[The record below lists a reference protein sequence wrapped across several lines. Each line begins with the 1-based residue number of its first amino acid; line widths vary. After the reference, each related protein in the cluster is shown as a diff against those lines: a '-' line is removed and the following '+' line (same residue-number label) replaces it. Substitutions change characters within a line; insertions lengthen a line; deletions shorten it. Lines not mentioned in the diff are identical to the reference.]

1 MIWDANLSSCR
12 FFVLWRSCRCFCS
25 STFGQLKR
33 SKSIPTQSSQKLGN
47 LLVAAHIT
55 KTLSRSGTQNLD
67 ADSIP
72 FSESLVQHVLRK
84 TSLDPFKK
92 IEFFKWCSDT
102 HGYKHST
109 EAYTQIFRVLC
120 RTRSRSHLNDNVVQ
134 YLFSAMKNDGVLVDS
149 AIFKL
154 LLDAFIHS
162 GQIDSALG
170 ILDQMEDLGATFSPH
185 MYNSVVIALVRKN
198 QLGLALTMFTRLLE
212 TSSGGVATVPCEPV
226 ACNELLVALKRAEM
240 KEEFRKVISS
250 LRENNIALDT
260 WGYNIC
266 IHSLGCWGDLE
277 ASFRLFREMKESSA
291 GACCGP
297 DLCTYNSLIHV
308 LCLLGKL
315 KDALIVWEELKHS
328 GHEPDA
334 FTYRILIQGCSKSY
348 QVEVATRIFNEM
360 LCNGFQ
366 PDTVVYNSLLDGF
379 LKARKLSE
387 ACQLFEKMTQDGIRA
402 TCWTYNILIDGLIK
416 NDRAI
421 AGYTLFCDLKKKG
434 QFVDGITYS
443 IIIMYLCREGQIDEA
458 LHLVEEMESRGFV
471 VDLVTITSLLIG
483 LYKQGQWNS
492 TERLMRC
499 IRDGNLLHSV
509 LRWKANME
517 ASMKQQQK
525 TREDYTPIFPAQGNF
540 SEIVDLLSVDGGTDS
555 GIGSGDEELSDMESG
570 SADVDEWS
578 SSPYMDQLA
587 NEVKCNGQFFKW
599 FSLSK
604 GRRVEAKGMNSFDI
618 DMVNTYLSIF
628 LAKGQLSTA
637 CKLFEIF
644 TDMGADA
651 GSYTYNSIMSSFV
664 KKGYFDQTWG
674 ILNEMGEN
682 LCPADVATYNLVI
695 QSLGK
700 MGRADLAKS
709 ILDKLVKEGGY
720 LDIVMY
726 NTLMSALGKAGR
738 VEEALKLLKQMR
750 KSGINPD
757 TVTFN
762 TLIEIHTKVGR
773 LKDAH
778 KFLRMMLD
786 AGCLPNNV
794 TDTILDRLGKEMEKF
809 RHQKAPTNGKGAD

>member
-1 MIWDANLSSCR
+1 MQISVAV
-12 FFVLWRSCRCFCS
+12 VLWRSCRYFCS
-25 STFGQLKR
+25 STFGQLQK
-33 SKSIPTQSSQKLGN
+33 SKSISTQSLQLEN
-47 LLVAAHIT
+47 LLLAAYVT

-67 ADSIP
+67 ADCIP
-72 FSESLVQHVLRK
+72 LSESLVQHVLRK
-84 TSLDPFKK
+84 TSLDPSKK
-92 IEFFKWCSDT
+92 IDFFKWCSDR
-102 HGYKHST
+102 HDYKHSKET
-109 EAYTQIFRVLC
+109 YSQIFRVLC
-120 RTRSRSHLNDNVVQ
+120 RSRSPNHLNDNVVHN
-134 YLFSAMKNDGVLVDS
+134 LLRSMKHDGVLIDS

-154 LLDAFIHS
+154 LLDSFIHS

-170 ILDQMEDLGATFSPH
+170 ILDQMEHLGATLSPH
-185 MYNSVVIALVRKN
+185 LYNSVVVALVRKN

-212 TSSGGVATVPCEPV
+212 MSSGCGAAVPCEPI
-226 ACNELLVALKRAEM
+226 ACNELLVSLRRADM
-240 KEEFRKVISS
+240 KEEFKKVFSS
-250 LRENNIALDT
+250 LREKNIAMDT

-266 IHSLGCWGDLE
+266 IHSFGCWGDLE
-277 ASFRLFREMKESSA
+277 TSLRLFREMKESSA
-291 GACCGP
+291 GACCDP
-297 DLCTYNSLIHV
+297 DLCTYNSLINV
-308 LCLLGKL
+308 LCLVGKV

-328 GHEPDA
+328 GHEPDD

-348 QVEVATRIFNEM
+348 QVEIATGIFNEM
-360 LCNGFQ
+360 LCNGFR

-379 LKARKLSE
+379 FKARKLTE
-387 ACQLFEKMTQDGIRA
+387 ACQLFEKMTQEGIRA

-421 AGYTLFCDLKKKG
+421 AGYTLFCELKRKG

-443 IIIMYLCREGQIDEA
+443 IIIMHLCRDGQIEEA
-458 LHLVEEMESRGFV
+458 LHLVEEMEGRGFI

-483 LYKQGQWNS
+483 LYKQGRWDS
-492 TERLMRC
+492 TERLMRH
-499 IRDGNLLHSV
+499 IRDGNLLHNV

-517 ASMKQQQK
+517 ASIKNQQK
-525 TREDYTPIFPAQGNF
+525 KREDHTPIFPAEGNF
-540 SEIVDLLSVDGGTDS
+540 SEIVDLLSADGGADS
-555 GIGSGDEELSDMESG
+555 GIGSGDDEYSDCES
-570 SADVDEWS
+570 STADVDDWS

-587 NEVKCNGQFFKW
+587 HEVKSNGQFFKW

-604 GRRVEAKGMNSFDI
+604 GRRVQAKGMNSFDI

-628 LAKGQLSTA
+628 LAKGQLSIA

-651 GSYTYNSIMSSFV
+651 VSYTYNSIMSSFV

-674 ILNEMGEN
+674 ILQEMGEN
-682 LCPADVATYNLVI
+682 LCPADVATYNIII

-700 MGRADLAKS
+700 MGRADLASS

-726 NTLMSALGKAGR
+726 NTLMNSLGKAGR
-738 VEEALKLLKQMR
+738 VNEALKLFEQMR

-757 TVTFN
+757 IVTFN

-773 LKDAH
+773 LKDANR
-778 KFLRMMLD
+778 FLRMMLD
-786 AGCLPNNV
+786 AGCLPNHV
-794 TDTILDRLGKEMEKF
+794 TDTILDKLGKEMEKF
-809 RHQKAPTNGKGAD
+809 WHQKTPSKGAD